1 MVSIENFTFS
11 LQVMF
16 GCCTLKSIYNELIKS
31 MISKEIKMQ
40 SGNHETYIR
49 KCNCVDFLSCYEKV
63 KQNILTK
70 LKEN

>member
-1 MVSIENFTFS
+1 
-11 LQVMF
+11 
-16 GCCTLKSIYNELIKS
+16 

-49 KCNCVDFLSCYEKV
+49 KYNYVDSLSCYENI